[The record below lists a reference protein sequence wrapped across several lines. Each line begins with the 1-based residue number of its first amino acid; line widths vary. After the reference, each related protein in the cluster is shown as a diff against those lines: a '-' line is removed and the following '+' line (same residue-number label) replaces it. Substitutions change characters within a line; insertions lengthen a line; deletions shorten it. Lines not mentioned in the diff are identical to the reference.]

1 MGGGFAYCPRMG
13 IELRQLRY
21 FVAVVEE
28 GSITRAAGQLF
39 LSQQALSAAIRQLE
53 QRAGTELLVR
63 GPRGLEVTDAGRTL
77 LAHARR
83 VLRGADELEAAVR
96 AHPDGRAGALRGGL
110 LTDGAGPLTA
120 PNVAAVRAAPPRVPV
135 GVRTL
140 QPRPRV
146 EPRQDRRRD
155 GRDGSLRVGLLT
167 DGAGPLTAPIV
178 AAFRAARPRVQV
190 GVRTLQPGDGVEP
203 LLDGRVD
210 VALLHGPQPDDRVD
224 LLPLFTEPRVVAVA
238 ADSPLA
244 DAPSLAPAALVDQ
257 RVATRNPAVPASWE
271 GFFTL
276 RDERDGEEPERVGEA
291 AATFDE
297 VLWNIA
303 LNDVVLTL
311 PAHVATARPGPW
323 FGVTYV
329 PVPDLA
335 PVVFGLAARRH
346 AASPL
351 VATFLAV
358 AQEVTRRLIELVPG
372 GRLPEEEDA

>member
-96 AHPDGRAGALRGGL
+96 AH
-110 LTDGAGPLTA
+110 
-120 PNVAAVRAAPPRVPV
+120 
-135 GVRTL
+135 
-140 QPRPRV
+140 
-146 EPRQDRRRD
+146 RD

-244 DAPSLAPAALVDQ
+244 DAPSLGPAALVDQ